1 MYYLTQIAFLRTNKM
16 TRCDKCV
23 APKDLCIKCR
33 ENPIYAEV
41 PQYSQFRAY
50 NPVCPRGYKDCI
62 SDPAYLKCYH
72 PAWYQTLYGDLTPV
86 QALEVTNGCMDAV
99 RKDPDEHFYC
109 YDDEDK

>member
-41 PQYSQFRAY
+41 P
-50 NPVCPRGYKDCI
+50 
-62 SDPAYLKCYH
+62 
-72 PAWYQTLYGDLTPV
+72 
-86 QALEVTNGCMDAV
+86 
-99 RKDPDEHFYC
+99 
-109 YDDEDK
+109 

>member
-1 MYYLTQIAFLRTNKM
+1 MQRKSYI
-16 TRCDKCV
+16 
-23 APKDLCIKCR
+23 CR
-33 ENPIYAEV
+33 STSIFSV
-41 PQYSQFRAY
+41 SAY
-50 NPVCPRGYKDCI
+50 NPVCPRGYKDCV

-99 RKDPDEHFYC
+99 RKDPNENFYC

>member
-1 MYYLTQIAFLRTNKM
+1 M

-23 APKDLCIKCR
+23 APKDLCIKCK
-33 ENPIYAEV
+33 ENPIYVEV

-50 NPVCPRGYKDCI
+50 NPVCPRGYKDCV
-62 SDPAYLKCYH
+62 SDPAYLKYYH
-72 PAWYQTLYGDLTPV
+72 PKWYKTLYGDLTPV